1 MEAES
6 LRPVLAA
13 ALTGLGWFMLGS
25 TALQYLVYT
34 AQTVLA
40 FFELHRSRQA
50 GRRMSGEWFFG
61 ARAVPGIS
69 LLVPAHNEER
79 TIVENIHSLLTLR
92 YPRFEIIVVNDG
104 SKDGTARAVIA
115 AFRLEPA
122 NLRRPHV
129 AACRAIRGI
138 YRQRDFPHL
147 LFIDKENGGKS
158 DALNAGLNYARHPL
172 VCGVDADSLL
182 DHHSLLKAV
191 QPFVEQPASLI
202 AVGGTIRIANG
213 CEVHGGMVV
222 NEGTPRR
229 LVPLFQIV
237 EYLRA
242 FLIARLAFSRLNA
255 VSIISGAFGLFKR
268 SALLQVGG
276 YTHGTVGEDM
286 ELIVKLHRHF
296 REKGE
301 PYNIL
306 FVPDPVCWTEAPESL
321 AVLRRQRTRW
331 QRGLCEVLWRHRD
344 MLFRPRY
351 GRIGSIGLPMFVLFD
366 IIGPFLD
373 LAGLIV
379 IPVAWGLGLLSF
391 QFMLAYFSLVALYGV
406 FLSMM
411 ALVLAELVIFKT
423 TRKRD
428 MVALAL
434 AAIGENF
441 GYRQLNLLWRIEG
454 IWQFFRKKKG
464 WGEMTRIGLGARKPG
479 AASAPDSSARP

>member
-1 MEAES
+1 MDYEAWFEAVS
-6 LRPVLAA
+6 AA
-13 ALTGLGWFMLGS
+13 IRGLGWFMLGA

-34 AQTVLA
+34 GQTVLA
-40 FFELHRSRQA
+40 FFELRRARQA
-50 GRRMSGEWFFG
+50 ERRMPGEWLFG
-61 ARAVPGIS
+61 AKSVPGIS

-79 TIVENIHSLLTLR
+79 TIVENIQCLLTLR
-92 YPRFEIIVVNDG
+92 YPRYEIIVVNDG
-104 SKDGTARAVIA
+104 STDDTAQAVIR
-115 AFRLEPA
+115 AFRLERID
-122 NLRRPHV
+122 LRRPHT
-129 AACRAIRGI
+129 ASCRTIRGI
-138 YRQRDFPHL
+138 YRQRDYPNL

-191 QPFVEQPASLI
+191 RPFIEQPASLI

-222 NEGTPRR
+222 TEGTPRN

-237 EYLRA
+237 EYMRA
-242 FLIARLAFSRLNA
+242 FLIARLAFSRMNT

-286 ELIVKLHRHF
+286 EVIVKLHRHF
-296 REKGE
+296 RNKQE

-321 AVLRRQRTRW
+321 KILRRQRTRW
-331 QRGLCEVLWRHRD
+331 QRGLCEVLWKHRD
-344 MLFRPRY
+344 MLLSPSY
-351 GRIGSIGLPMFVLFD
+351 GRIGMIGLPMFVIFD

-373 LAGLIV
+373 LAGLVV
-379 IPVAWGLGLLSF
+379 IPVAWYFDLLSF
-391 QFMLAYFSLVALYGV
+391 DFMLAYFSLVALYGV

-411 ALVLAELVIFKT
+411 ALVMAELVVFKT

-428 MVALAL
+428 MVVLAL
-434 AAIGENF
+434 AAVVENF
-441 GYRQLNLLWRIEG
+441 GYRQLNFVWRIEG
-454 IWQFFRKKKG
+454 IWQFLRRKKG
-464 WGEMTRIGLGARKPG
+464 WGQMTRVGLGPRQSGPTPTP
-479 AASAPDSSARP
+479 S